1 VADIENIDVVV
12 GCLIADMVLE
22 CRGGLNTARRCAVM
36 DEGEVLDEGVLP
48 CDHANIL
55 NEFMY
60 LLITKVHLMNGV
72 PFFHFFVGGRG
83 ILPPN
88 TSNM

>member
-1 VADIENIDVVV
+1 
-12 GCLIADMVLE
+12 MMLE
-22 CRGGLNTARRCAVM
+22 GRGGLNTARRCADLDEGEVLDEGAVL

-60 LLITKVHLMNGV
+60 LFITKVHLINGV